1 MNRNRFSQNA
11 ALAAMLLLPFAVSGS
26 GHADSPQSRP
36 VQTPSPAQ
44 QGPQKI
50 ASMDDNFAG
59 LDLSDE
65 QKTEITKIRQETD
78 ERKTVVAKST
88 TLNQDQKDA
97 MITGYTR
104 LQYSQMFRVLTLSQQ
119 KVVRKIID
127 GQRAEAAKQEKRPAP
142 AH

>member
-1 MNRNRFSQNA
+1 MNRNRFAQNA
-11 ALAAMLLLPFAVSGS
+11 ALAALLLLPFALPVAAR
-26 GHADSPQSRP
+26 ADSPQGRP
-36 VQTPSPAQ
+36 SQSPNPALT
-44 QGPQKI
+44 GSQKI

-65 QKTEITKIRQETD
+65 QKTEIAKIRQETE
-78 ERKTVVAKST
+78 ERKTVVAKSA

-104 LQYSQMFRVLTLSQQ
+104 LQYSQMFRVLTPTQQ
-119 KVVRKIID
+119 KVVRKRVQD
-127 GQRAEAAKQEKRPAP
+127 QRGESAKPTKPAP